1 LEVLALR
8 LAVSLPVL
16 GALLLTTRAPL
27 GFTRGDLRPLIA
39 GGAIMTAHFLIQI
52 AGLTMTS
59 ATNTAWIITVTPL
72 ALAVLSF
79 FFLRERLG
87 PGGMTGIAVATVG
100 IVLLVSRG
108 RPADLQWLRSTGD
121 WLALTSAFTWAAYTV
136 VTRDLVRRRHPL
148 AVTSAVLF
156 ISSLCIAIPFVMSA
170 DVTRLATLSVR
181 GIVAVLYLAIFGLV
195 VGQWFWQVG
204 VAKLGATRAG
214 LYLYLEPLSTLGLA
228 VPMLGEP
235 FTGAMAA
242 GAGLVL
248 VGVFLGQRDR
258 LRSSSA

>member
-1 LEVLALR
+1 MEVLALR
-8 LAVSLPVL
+8 LAVSLPIL
-16 GALLLTTRAPL
+16 GVLLLTTRAPI
-27 GFTRGDLRPLIA
+27 GFTRADLRPLIA

-79 FFLRERLG
+79 VFLRERLG
-87 PGGMTGIAVATVG
+87 FGGIVGIGVATTG

-108 RPADLQWLRSTGD
+108 HPADLQWLRSTGD

-148 AVTSAVLF
+148 TVTSAVLF
-156 ISSLCIAIPFVMSA
+156 IAALCVAIPFAISVDA
-170 DVTRLATLSVR
+170 TRLGALSGR
-181 GIVAVLYLAIFGLV
+181 GIAAVLYLAVFGLV
-195 VGQWFWQVG
+195 VGQWFWQIG

-214 LYLYLEPLSTLGLA
+214 LYLYLEPLSTLALA
-228 VPMLGEP
+228 VPVLGEAFGP
-235 FTGAMAA
+235 AMAV

-248 VGVFLGQRDR
+248 FGVYLGQRSR
-258 LRSSSA
+258 